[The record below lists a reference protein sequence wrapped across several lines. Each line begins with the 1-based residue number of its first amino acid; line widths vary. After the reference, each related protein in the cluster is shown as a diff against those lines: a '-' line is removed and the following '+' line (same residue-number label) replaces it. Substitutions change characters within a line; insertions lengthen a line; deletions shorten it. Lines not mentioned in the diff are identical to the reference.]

1 MGLWHLMNE
10 GHNTNNHKETS
21 PMNNNNLTL
30 TDEKVLT
37 QAQTTLSEFL
47 GLEAAGYKCQSEDL
61 YNVLLGVAANQG
73 TIEAVCAD
81 LVGTPDPQTIRDYI
95 NEQIKVDELAELEAQ
110 INKALVKEIP
120 PRIWRHPQDI
130 AMDFHD
136 RPYYG
141 KTSQEEGLWVRGKA
155 KNGTTRFYRIATAY
169 IIHNDLR
176 FTLGI
181 RFVLPDDSIV
191 GVLERLLKRIKGLHI
206 AVRRL
211 LLDRGFA
218 GIEVQN
224 HLAQQQI
231 PALIA
236 CPIRGKTGGTRS
248 LCRGRRSY
256 RTQYTFKNG
265 AAKLSRTADL
275 AVCRVFTTAKRTKRL
290 KRRVTWWIFI
300 LINLDLSPRQVRRLY
315 RRRFG
320 IETSYRCAGQVR
332 GWTTSPNPAY
342 RFLLMALGML
352 LLNIWMLLRW
362 QFTQIPRRGGRWLD
376 TKQFQ
381 LSRFAKFI
389 IRALERHYGYVQAI
403 SAAAVPLL

>member
-1 MGLWHLMNE
+1 
-10 GHNTNNHKETS
+10 
-21 PMNNNNLTL
+21 MNNNNLTL

-37 QAQTTLSEFL
+37 QAQNTLSAH
-47 GLEAAGYKCQSEDL
+47 LELTADGYICQTEDL
-61 YNVLLGVAANQG
+61 YNVLLGVAVNQG
-73 TIEAVCAD
+73 TIEAICAD
-81 LVGTPDPQTIRDYI
+81 LVGTPDPQTIRDYLK
-95 NEQIKVDELAELEAQ
+95 EQICVAELPQLEAQ
-110 INKALVKEIP
+110 VNQALVKDIP
-120 PRIWRHPQDI
+120 PRVWRRPQDI

-141 KTSQEEGLWVRGKA
+141 KVTQEDGLWVRSRA
-155 KNGTTRFYRIATAY
+155 KNGTTRFYRIASAY
-169 IIHNDLR
+169 IILDGLR

-191 GVLERLLKRIKGLHI
+191 AVLEKLLKRVNGLRI
-206 AVRRL
+206 SVRRL

-224 HLAQQQI
+224 HLEQQQI
-231 PALIA
+231 PTLIA
-236 CPIRGKTGGTRS
+236 CPIRGKTGGTRA

-256 RTQYTFKNG
+256 RTTYTFTNRKS
-265 AAKLSRTADL
+265 KRSRTSDL

-290 KRRVTWWIFI
+290 KRRATWWVFI
-300 LINLDLSPRQVRRLY
+300 LIHLDLSPRQVRRLY

-342 RFLLMALGML
+342 RFLLMALGLL

-362 QFTQIPRRGGRWLD
+362 HFTQVPRRGRRWLN
-376 TKQFQ
+376 TRQFQ

-389 IRALERHYGYVQAI
+389 IRALERHYGYVQAV
-403 SAAAVPLL
+403 SAVAVPLL

>member
-1 MGLWHLMNE
+1 M
-10 GHNTNNHKETS
+10 
-21 PMNNNNLTL
+21 
-30 TDEKVLT
+30 
-37 QAQTTLSEFL
+37 
-47 GLEAAGYKCQSEDL
+47 
-61 YNVLLGVAANQG
+61 
-73 TIEAVCAD
+73 
-81 LVGTPDPQTIRDYI
+81 
-95 NEQIKVDELAELEAQ
+95 
-110 INKALVKEIP
+110 
-120 PRIWRHPQDI
+120 

-141 KTSQEEGLWVRGKA
+141 KSAEEEGLWVRSRA

-169 IIHNDLR
+169 IILSGLR

-181 RFVLPDDSIV
+181 CFVLPGESIV
-191 GVLERLLKRIKGLHI
+191 TVLEKLLKQVKGLHI
-206 AVRRL
+206 SIRRL

-218 GIEVQN
+218 GIEVQY
-224 HLAQQQI
+224 HLEQQQI

-236 CPIRGKTGGTRS
+236 CPIRGKKGGTRA
-248 LCRGRRSY
+248 LCRGRRGY
-256 RTQYTFKNG
+256 RTKYTFKNSQS
-265 AAKLSRTADL
+265 KLSRTADL

-290 KRRVTWWIFI
+290 KRRATWWIFI
-300 LINLDLSPRQVRRLY
+300 LIHLDLSPRQVRRLY

-342 RFLLMALGML
+342 RFLLMALGLL

-362 QFTQIPRRGGRWLD
+362 QFTQIPRRGGRLLI
-376 TKQFQ
+376 TKHFQ

-403 SAAAVPLL
+403 SAVAAPLL

>member
-1 MGLWHLMNE
+1 
-10 GHNTNNHKETS
+10 
-21 PMNNNNLTL
+21 MNNNNLSL

-37 QAQTTLSEFL
+37 QAQTTLSEHFEL
-47 GLEAAGYKCQSEDL
+47 QADGYKCQTEDL
-61 YNVLLGVAANQG
+61 YNVLLGVAVNQG
-73 TIEAVCAD
+73 TIEAICAD
-81 LVGTPDPQTIRDYI
+81 LVGTPDPQTIRDYL
-95 NEQIKVDELAELEAQ
+95 NEQICVDELAQLEAQ
-110 INKALVKEIP
+110 VNQALIKDIP
-120 PRIWRHPQDI
+120 PRIWRRSQDI

-141 KTSQEEGLWVRGKA
+141 KSTQEDGLWVRSRA
-155 KNGTTRFYRIATAY
+155 KNGTTRFYRIGTAY
-169 IIHNDLR
+169 IILNGLR

-181 RFVLPDDSIV
+181 RFVLPGDSIV
-191 GVLERLLKRIKGLHI
+191 AGLEKLLKQVKGLHI
-206 AVRRL
+206 SIRRL

-218 GIEVQN
+218 SIEVQY
-224 HLAQQQI
+224 HLEQQQI

-236 CPIRGKTGGTRS
+236 CPIRGKTGGTRA
-248 LCRGRRSY
+248 LCRGRRGY
-256 RTQYTFKNG
+256 RTKHTFKNSQS
-265 AAKLSRTADL
+265 KLSRTADL

-290 KRRVTWWIFI
+290 KRRATWWIFI
-300 LINLDLSPRQVRRLY
+300 LIHLDLSPRQVRRLY

-332 GWTTSPNPAY
+332 GWTTSSNPAY
-342 RFLLMALGML
+342 RFLLMALALL

-362 QFTQIPRRGGRWLD
+362 LFSQIPRRGGRLLN

-403 SAAAVPLL
+403 SAVAAPLL

>member
-1 MGLWHLMNE
+1 
-10 GHNTNNHKETS
+10 
-21 PMNNNNLTL
+21 MNNNNLSL

-37 QAQTTLSEFL
+37 QAQTTLSEHFEL
-47 GLEAAGYKCQSEDL
+47 QADGYKCQTEDL
-61 YNVLLGVAANQG
+61 YNVLLGVAVNQG
-73 TIEAVCAD
+73 TIEAICAD
-81 LVGTPDPQTIRDYI
+81 LVGTPDPQTIRDYL
-95 NEQIKVDELAELEAQ
+95 NEQICVEELAQLEAQ
-110 INKALVKEIP
+110 VNQALLKDIP
-120 PRIWRHPQDI
+120 PRIWRRPQDM

-141 KTSQEEGLWVRGKA
+141 KSAEEEGLWVRSRA

-169 IIHNDLR
+169 IILNGLR

-181 RFVLPDDSIV
+181 CFVLPGESIV
-191 GVLERLLKRIKGLHI
+191 TVLEKLLKQVKGLHI
-206 AVRRL
+206 SIRRL

-218 GIEVQN
+218 GIEVQY
-224 HLAQQQI
+224 HLEQQQI

-236 CPIRGKTGGTRS
+236 CPIRGKKGGTRA
-248 LCRGRRSY
+248 LCRGRRGY
-256 RTQYTFKNG
+256 RTKYTFKNSQS
-265 AAKLSRTADL
+265 KLSRTADL

-290 KRRVTWWIFI
+290 KRRATWWIFI
-300 LINLDLSPRQVRRLY
+300 LIHLDLSPRQVRRLY

-342 RFLLMALGML
+342 RFLLMALGLL

-362 QFTQIPRRGGRWLD
+362 QFTQIPRRGGRLLI
-376 TKQFQ
+376 TKHFQ

-403 SAAAVPLL
+403 SAVAAPLL